1 MVFFDSIW
9 KDYTDTGR
17 IKVSYIVFYQ
27 GGTIDDCTHFP
38 GPVSKYSAESEYIAA
53 FTAGMALAHFRV
65 LNNEFL
71 NNDTDVVPEQ
81 APLIILDRKS
91 SVCMANNIK
100 YIKHT
105 RHISRRMHFVRNFGE
120 WDFKIRCGV
129 REVCNYQTS
138 EPRMLGET
146 N

>member
-38 GPVSKYSAESEYIAA
+38 GPVSKCSAESEYNAA

-81 APLIILDRKS
+81 APLIILDSKS
-91 SVCMANNIK
+91 AVCMAKIGK
-100 YIKHT
+100 YTKHA
-105 RHISRRMHFVRNFGE
+105 RHIYRRINFIRNGE
-120 WDFKIRCGV
+120 
-129 REVCNYQTS
+129 E
-138 EPRMLGET
+138 
-146 N
+146 